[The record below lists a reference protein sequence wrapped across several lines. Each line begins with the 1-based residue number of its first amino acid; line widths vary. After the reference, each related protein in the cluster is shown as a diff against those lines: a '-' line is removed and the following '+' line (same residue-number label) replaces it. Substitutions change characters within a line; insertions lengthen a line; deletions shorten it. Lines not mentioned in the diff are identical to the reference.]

1 MLGEQMQKFF
11 DRFEAVRD
19 SVKLRLTAKD
29 AKALPLDG
37 TAGPMPFDIESLE
50 KWLYEAYFRQYKD
63 DKTLQAAFWAGVA
76 EAMEASVPPTN
87 ELHGICIK
95 RSADLLDQIA
105 NNFGAETIG
114 EKAFERANVQIG
126 LQRAAPHDGGV
137 TDVLMLQGALL
148 RFTLLTSP
156 NGAWNSVLQ
165 AEDALW
171 TSIHRCLANDP
182 NAINAMLGADT
193 LCTLFRSWALMGRRE
208 VALQSIVRG
217 WCQSGI
223 VDKGR
228 LESYM
233 KRTLSLLKLSKAKYD
248 EAIWHTL
255 EICVS
260 GQPSFIARGSS
271 GIPRYRPSAFPA
283 VAVA

>member
-1 MLGEQMQKFF
+1 MQPFF
-11 DRFEAVRD
+11 DRYEAVRD

-37 TAGPMPFDIESLE
+37 TAGPRPFDIEPLE

-63 DKTLQAAFWAGVA
+63 DETLRAAFWAGVA

-87 ELHGICIK
+87 EVHGVCIK

-105 NNFGAETIG
+105 NNLGAETIG
-114 EKAFERANVQIG
+114 KKAFEQVNAQIG
-126 LQRAAPHDGGV
+126 MQRATPHDGGV

-148 RFTLLTSP
+148 RFSLLTSP
-156 NGAWNSVLQ
+156 YGASTSVLQ
-165 AEDALW
+165 TEETLW
-171 TSIHRCLANDP
+171 TSIHRCLVNDP
-182 NAINAMLGADT
+182 NAINVMLSADT
-193 LCTLFRSWALMGRRE
+193 LCVLFRAWAIMGRRE

-217 WCQSGI
+217 WCQSGT

-228 LESYM
+228 LASYM
-233 KRTLSLLKLSKAKYD
+233 KRTLTLLKLSKAEYD

-255 EICVS
+255 ESCAT
-260 GQPSFIARGSS
+260 GQLSLAARYPS
-271 GIPRYRPSAFPA
+271 GIPRYRPSTFATLA
-283 VAVA
+283 MA

>member
-1 MLGEQMQKFF
+1 MQQYF

-29 AKALPLDG
+29 ARALPLDG
-37 TAGPMPFDIESLE
+37 TAGPMPFDIEPLE

-63 DKTLQAAFWAGVA
+63 DETLQSAFWAGVA
-76 EAMEASVPPTN
+76 DAMELSVPPTN

-105 NNFGAETIG
+105 NNFGAETIDK
-114 EKAFERANVQIG
+114 KAFERANVQIG
-126 LQRAAPHDGGV
+126 MQRAGPLDGGV

-148 RFTLLTSP
+148 RFSLLTSP
-156 NGAWNSVLQ
+156 KGAWISVLQ
-165 AEDALW
+165 AEGVMW
-171 TSIHRCLANDP
+171 TNIHRCLANDH
-182 NAINAMLGADT
+182 NAINAILVADT
-193 LCTLFRSWALMGRRE
+193 LCTLFRAWAIMGRRE

-217 WCQSGI
+217 WCQSGA

-248 EAIWHTL
+248 EAIWDTFDS
-255 EICVS
+255 CVS
-260 GQPSFIARGSS
+260 GQPSLTTRRSS
-271 GIPRYRPSAFPA
+271 GVPRYRTSAFHA

>member
-1 MLGEQMQKFF
+1 MQQFF

-50 KWLYEAYFRQYKD
+50 KWLYEAYIRRYKND
-63 DKTLQAAFWAGVA
+63 EILQSAFWAGVA

-87 ELHGICIK
+87 ESHGICIK

-114 EKAFERANVQIG
+114 KRAFERVNAQIG
-126 LQRAAPHDGGV
+126 KQRAAPHDGGV
-137 TDVLMLQGALL
+137 TDVLMLEGALL
-148 RFTLLTSP
+148 RLSLLTSP
-156 NGAWNSVLQ
+156 NGAWTSVLQ
-165 AEDALW
+165 AEKALW

-182 NAINAMLGADT
+182 TAINVMLVADT
-193 LCTLFRSWALMGRRE
+193 LCVLFRAWALMGRRE

-217 WCQSGI
+217 WCQSGT

-233 KRTLSLLKLSKAKYD
+233 KRTSSLLKLSKAKYD

-255 EICVS
+255 ESCVS

-271 GIPRYRPSAFPA
+271 CIPRYRPSALPA

>member
-1 MLGEQMQKFF
+1 MHQFF
-11 DRFEAVRD
+11 DRYETVRD

-29 AKALPLDG
+29 AKALPLDC
-37 TAGPMPFDIESLE
+37 TAGPMPFDIEPLE
-50 KWLYEAYFRQYKD
+50 KWLYEAYFRRYKD
-63 DKTLQAAFWAGVA
+63 DEILRAAFFAGVA

-87 ELHGICIK
+87 ESHGICIK

-114 EKAFERANVQIG
+114 KKAFERANAQIG
-126 LQRAAPHDGGV
+126 IQRAAPHDGGV

-148 RFTLLTSP
+148 RFSLLTSP
-156 NGAWNSVLQ
+156 NGAWTSVLQ
-165 AEDALW
+165 AEEALW

-182 NAINAMLGADT
+182 NAINIMLGADT
-193 LCTLFRSWALMGRRE
+193 LCTLFRAWALMGRRE

-217 WCQSGI
+217 WCQSGS

-248 EAIWHTL
+248 EAVWHTL
-255 EICVS
+255 ESCVS
-260 GQPSFIARGSS
+260 GQQSSTIRSSS
-271 GIPRYRPSAFPA
+271 GVPRYRPSAFPA
-283 VAVA
+283 MVVA

>member
-1 MLGEQMQKFF
+1 MQQFF

-29 AKALPLDG
+29 ARTLPLDG
-37 TAGPMPFDIESLE
+37 TAGPMPFDIEPLE

-63 DKTLQAAFWAGVA
+63 DETLQSAFWAGVA

-105 NNFGAETIG
+105 NNFGVKTIG
-114 EKAFERANVQIG
+114 TKAFERVNAQIG
-126 LQRAAPHDGGV
+126 MQRATPHDVGV
-137 TDVLMLQGALL
+137 PDVLMLQGALL
-148 RFTLLTSP
+148 CFSLLTSV
-156 NGAWNSVLQ
+156 NGASTSVLQ
-165 AEDALW
+165 TEESLW
-171 TSIHRCLANDP
+171 TSIHRCLAADP
-182 NAINAMLGADT
+182 NAINAFNAMLMADT
-193 LCTLFRSWALMGRRE
+193 LCMLFRAWAIMGRRE

-217 WCQSGI
+217 WCQSGT

-233 KRTLSLLKLSKAKYD
+233 KRTLSLLKLSKVKYD

-255 EICVS
+255 ESCVS
-260 GQPSFIARGSS
+260 GQPSLTTRRSS
-271 GIPRYRPSAFPA
+271 GVPRYRPSVFPA